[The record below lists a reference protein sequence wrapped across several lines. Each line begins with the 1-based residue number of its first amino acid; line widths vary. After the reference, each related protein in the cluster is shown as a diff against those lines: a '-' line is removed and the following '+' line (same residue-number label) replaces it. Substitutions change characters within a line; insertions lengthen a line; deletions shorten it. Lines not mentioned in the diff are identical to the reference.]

1 MSRLQHQR
9 FELKYWIT
17 EEKARCIREFVRA
30 YLPLDGYGAGQPD
43 GSYPTLS
50 LYLDT
55 GALDSYWHVIA
66 GHKNRFKLRLR
77 YYDERP
83 DSPVFFEIKRRVGEI
98 ILKDRGGVRKDAVRS
113 LLAGQLPEP
122 RHLLQPWDAGQLA
135 AVRKFCRHMLAL
147 QVQPQVHVA
156 YRREAYE
163 DPGNN
168 AVRLTFDRRVES
180 APLHT
185 CRLIARSAK
194 PHRVFGP
201 TVILELK
208 FTNRYPKW
216 FQDLVEIFDL
226 TQMGAAKYA
235 EGIFARGEDWVHRD
249 PRQERAADVVENFL
263 SASQYEA
270 LFEKV
275 RHRVV

>member
-17 EEKARCIREFVRA
+17 EEKARCLREFVRV

-43 GSYPTLS
+43 SSYPTLS

-55 GALDSYWHVIA
+55 GALDTYWHVIA

-98 ILKDRGGVRKDAVRS
+98 IIKDRGGVRKDAVRP
-113 LLAGQLPEP
+113 LLGGQMPEP

-135 AVRKFCRHMLAL
+135 AVQKFCRHMLAM
-147 QVQPQVHVA
+147 QAAPRMHVA

-163 DPGNN
+163 DPANN

-180 APLHT
+180 APT
-185 CRLIARSAK
+185 RSARLIARSER
-194 PHRVFGP
+194 PHVVFGP

-226 TQMGAAKYA
+226 TQMGATKYA
-235 EGIFARGEDWVHRD
+235 EGIDTRGEEWARRD
-249 PRQERAADVVENFL
+249 PRRERAADIVEEFL
-263 SASQYEA
+263 TASQYEA
-270 LFEKV
+270 VFEKV
-275 RHRVV
+275 RHTVG

>member
-9 FELKYWIT
+9 FELKYWIS
-17 EEKARCIREFVRA
+17 EQKARCLREFVRA
-30 YLPLDGYGAGQPD
+30 YLELDEYGVGQPD
-43 GSYPTLS
+43 CSYPTLS

-55 GALDSYWHVIA
+55 DDLDTYWHVIA

-83 DSPVFFEIKRRVGEI
+83 DSPVFFEVKQRVGEI
-98 ILKDRGGVRKDAVRS
+98 ILKDRAAVRKDAVRG
-113 LLAGQLPEP
+113 LLAGHLPEP
-122 RHLLQPWDAGQLA
+122 RHLLQPWDAAQLV
-135 AVRKFCRHMLAL
+135 AVQRFCRLMLEMQAT
-147 QVQPQVHVA
+147 PKMHVA
-156 YRREAYE
+156 YVREAYE
-163 DPGNN
+163 NPGNN

-180 APLHT
+180 APHPSP
-185 CRLIARSAK
+185 RLIARGQS

-208 FTNRYPKW
+208 FTNRYPNW
-216 FQDLVEIFDL
+216 FQHLVELFDL

-235 EGIFARGEDWVHRD
+235 EGIYARGEDWVRRD
-249 PRQERAADVVENFL
+249 PRRRQAVDVVEEFL
-263 SASQYEA
+263 SASQHEG

-275 RHRVV
+275 RHTVR